1 MKVLAFNSSPRK
13 EKGTTDIVMNLFLE
27 GAREAGAETEKHYVA
42 DLDIKGCLGCF
53 TCWTETPGRCVHR
66 DDMDWII
73 PRWREADVIYLGT
86 PIYNYNIVHYL
97 QRMTERMLPTAL
109 PIMEEKDGSTRHPE
123 RYERKPQ
130 KTVLAAVA
138 GFPDLENFDVARALF
153 PNALN
158 ILLPSAQILE
168 DPEGSKQVSFF
179 TEAVKEAGR
188 QIVTKGTVDEDVK
201 ENLVVDYP
209 PEVKNM
215 MREEAN
221 KYFEA
226 LLRRE

>member
-13 EKGTTDIVMNLFLE
+13 EKGISEIVMNLFLG
-27 GAREAGAETEKHYVA
+27 GAEEAGAETERHYVA
-42 DLDIKGCLGCF
+42 DLDIRGCLGCF
-53 TCWTETPGRCVHR
+53 KCWTETPGRCVHR

-97 QRMTERMLPTAL
+97 QRMTERMLPTT
-109 PIMEEKDGSTRHPE
+109 IYYMEEREGSTRHPE
-123 RYERKPQ
+123 RHRRKPQ

-153 PNALN
+153 PDSLY

-168 DPEGSKQVSFF
+168 DAEGSKQVSFF
-179 TEAVKEAGR
+179 TEAVKKAGR
-188 QIVTKGTVDEDVK
+188 QIVTRGTVDEDVRK
-201 ENLVVDYP
+201 SLVVDYP

-215 MREEAN
+215 LREEAN
-221 KYFEA
+221 KYFET
-226 LLRRE
+226 LLRGR

>member
-13 EKGTTDIVMNLFLE
+13 EKSTSDIVMNLFLE

-168 DPEGSKQVSFF
+168 DPEESKQVSFF